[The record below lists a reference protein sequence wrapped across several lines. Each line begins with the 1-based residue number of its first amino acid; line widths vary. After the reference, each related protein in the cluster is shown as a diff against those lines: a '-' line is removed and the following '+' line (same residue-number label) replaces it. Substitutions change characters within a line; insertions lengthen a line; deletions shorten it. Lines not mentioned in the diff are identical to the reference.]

1 VSEGMEAVAGRRDE
15 GLQDGEAAE
24 RARSRHAAQE
34 ALRRIASVAS
44 RVLDVE
50 EVVVL
55 LRERGPASSLVVVAR
70 HGRADLPLV
79 AWRAE
84 DGAVERALAAE
95 APAADGEQGRRRQG
109 AAAPVM
115 VNGELRGVLAVSA
128 PAPARPFGGEQLEL
142 LTELA
147 DLASTS
153 LEQRDLRERAE
164 AAVDAG
170 TELLARAVDMRDEY
184 TGRHSAQ
191 VGTLARRVGRRIGMP
206 SPEIDE
212 LACAARLHDVG
223 KLGVPD
229 AILQKAGPLDES
241 EWAVMR
247 RHPEWG
253 AEMVGRVPG
262 LERMATLVRAHH
274 ERWDGGGY
282 PEGLAGKRIPLA
294 SRVIGVCDA
303 FAAMVSRRPYRAALT
318 VEAAL
323 AELTAGA
330 GSQFDPV
337 VVAAVEDE
345 NAADEPSAGA
355 GLA

>member
-1 VSEGMEAVAGRRDE
+1 MEAVQGGRDE

-24 RARSRHAAQE
+24 RARSRRAAQE
-34 ALRRIASVAS
+34 ALLRIASVAY
-44 RVLDVE
+44 RVLEVE
-50 EVVVL
+50 EAVVL

-70 HGRADLPLV
+70 QGRADLPLV

-84 DGAVERALAAE
+84 DGAVQRALTAE
-95 APAADGEQGRRRQG
+95 APAADAEQGRLN
-109 AAAPVM
+109 AAAPLI

-128 PAPARPFGGEQLEL
+128 PAPARPFDVEQLEL

-206 SPEIDE
+206 SPEIEE
-212 LACAARLHDVG
+212 LAGAARLHDVG

-282 PEGLAGKRIPLA
+282 PEGLAGKGIPLA

-345 NAADEPSAGA
+345 NAAGEPAAGA